1 MAKIKINVTGHL
13 FTVTEFP
20 LITDNNVNVDEIEA
34 EFDES
39 WDGYAKIAV
48 FKKKSWQNSLC
59 TLFDCNNIAKLPDT
73 VGSGKLI
80 LGIVGIDSESQITT
94 NIKTISIAESAE
106 FDGIE
111 APEEDVY
118 RQILDSYARVINQRS
133 EIDAEIHRVE
143 AQANANYET
152 VNERV
157 NNLVATDPGSTG
169 DNAELLDIRVGS
181 DGKTYPTAGDAVR
194 VQVSELKSDIA
205 NIFYKELIN
214 GFDKDN
220 TVGGYLRNN
229 GNVNNGDSRF
239 VTSDYFHVHENK
251 TYYALQMVGTVK
263 YDNISYICFYDSSK
277 TFITGG
283 YFRASSCTSPNGSK
297 YARVTFPSDETIKAR
312 CMFTSVEIPDKYYP
326 FGYEYSIITK
336 DVLELKT
343 NVSELKTSKFENR
356 LYGKSMAILGD
367 SMAKGHTLA
376 EEQTWAYKIASRN
389 NMTYQKVAVNGTFI
403 TTGHGDSADAN
414 CLLQQLSRIT
424 GNPDI
429 IIIHM
434 GTNDRVQNTDIG
446 NWSSGNTDTTNI
458 YGALRVAFEY
468 ILEHFTTSK
477 VMFITPYYYREQTDY
492 IGAIENAC
500 NGIGTVHCKNN
511 KQGGICA
518 WNDYVKS
525 TYFIDTVHLNE
536 LGQERASYEYEG
548 FMRTFM

>member
-181 DGKTYPTAGDAVR
+181 DGKVYSTAGEAVR
-194 VQVSELKSDIA
+194 VQVSELKSDLA

-336 DVLELKT
+336 DVL
-343 NVSELKTSKFENR
+343 ELKTSKFENR